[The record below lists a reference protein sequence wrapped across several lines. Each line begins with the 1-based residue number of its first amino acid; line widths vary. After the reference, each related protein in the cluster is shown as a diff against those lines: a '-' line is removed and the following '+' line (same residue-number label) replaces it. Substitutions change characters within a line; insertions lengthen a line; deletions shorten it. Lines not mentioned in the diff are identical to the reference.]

1 MNIQLSDC
9 IKLPNKSSMT
19 WSKDNKGLYYIHC
32 IPLQSMEDQMNNLIE
47 NYIVSINY
55 HKLGEM
61 NQTNDLVV
69 WSCEMPEK
77 NLIAPFNKIIKVN
90 IKDPDWSNWEDLI
103 PHNPLRKLEYATC
116 IDRNEFGEEWHK
128 SGSDVY
134 KSTAIDDLLAAA
146 EYLIQQKYTNPDNL
160 ILQGNENGGL
170 LAASC
175 ANKKPNLFKAI
186 ILDNPLTDMLR
197 YYKYSSTG
205 RWMSEYGNLYYQ
217 NVFNEL
223 FSYSPVHNVPNL
235 SMNKSYYPSVLIL
248 SDLQTA
254 NVEYI
259 HSLKL
264 LATLQNELH
273 NNGFLM
279 GARYSKKRHKPRI
292 SKSQIPWL
300 LRGAIRSNNVGT
312 LQYLFSYPNGVD
324 PSMVIDGV
332 CPLNL
337 AVELG
342 YLQMVKILIKAG
354 ADIYVADAPRY
365 PLHQASLYGRADI
378 AELLIRSGA
387 SVSALTERRQSCLHL
402 LAHQTAQRYVDTA
415 KILLKY
421 HVNPNTLDDDGLAP
435 LHRASVEI
443 VEVLVAH
450 ETTDVNICSRDLD
463 TPLLTAVKDRRELIL
478 IALIRA
484 DQQFREQHRKNNTT
498 TSTVATT
505 TTATTLE
512 TQSNDGQ
519 CRVITSAL
527 RTPSSKSSNSAS
539 SRFTLASATST
550 IFRGIIPNDC
560 IVPPRASSAASVNL
574 HSILNT
580 NHSKPLNIDRH
591 ILSSQLLRMKPMK
604 VLDDH
609 DTELE
614 CDTNRI
620 NIRSCILRLSGKN
633 HIYLNSESNGFTD
646 GSDSQCIVKSTYSGS
661 SNLTH
666 TIVRKP
672 ENCQRCHSVGNP
684 SDVARWWQSCDR
696 VQRIL
701 CKTTLINTSTNNNS
715 NNVNNPTS
723 QTTQLPLNLKNG
735 QQSNTGTIRPRLD
748 IDRPDKIGMT
758 PLMIAAEAGSSGL
771 NMAIALVNAGSNL
784 SLTDKVGMTALHHAC
799 YVGSLNMVRYL
810 MERVHPIISCNNVT
824 TTTTTT
830 ICTTTATTTAT
841 TSASISKTNNLLNG
855 SNARLSCLL
864 SASIISSL
872 NAPTSIC
879 PTNNSNSNIN
889 VQSSMVGSA
898 PPPLTTSRLSNP
910 ELINTQDKYGRT
922 LIYLAACRGH
932 SEVVNY
938 LLCHSADI
946 HITNKENKSPLYIS
960 AYFATYH
967 GRSEIVDLLLTAG
980 ANVNA
985 ADKNGKTPLYVA
997 VLHGHLALAR
1007 KLLDAGASVN
1017 RVDREGLGPLHMAVK
1032 FPKLDI
1038 PMVKLLLNYGCDPVN
1053 LASFTRWLLVHGII
1067 PEECIHGD
1075 DELAQWLRWEE
1086 CNVHSLKHICRVVI
1100 QRALGY
1106 ADSLRIKANRLP
1118 LPEHLISYV
1127 SMKQL

>member
-1 MNIQLSDC
+1 
-9 IKLPNKSSMT
+9 
-19 WSKDNKGLYYIHC
+19 
-32 IPLQSMEDQMNNLIE
+32 
-47 NYIVSINY
+47 
-55 HKLGEM
+55 
-61 NQTNDLVV
+61 
-69 WSCEMPEK
+69 
-77 NLIAPFNKIIKVN
+77 
-90 IKDPDWSNWEDLI
+90 
-103 PHNPLRKLEYATC
+103 
-116 IDRNEFGEEWHK
+116 
-128 SGSDVY
+128 
-134 KSTAIDDLLAAA
+134 
-146 EYLIQQKYTNPDNL
+146 
-160 ILQGNENGGL
+160 
-170 LAASC
+170 
-175 ANKKPNLFKAI
+175 
-186 ILDNPLTDMLR
+186 
-197 YYKYSSTG
+197 
-205 RWMSEYGNLYYQ
+205 
-217 NVFNEL
+217 
-223 FSYSPVHNVPNL
+223 
-235 SMNKSYYPSVLIL
+235 
-248 SDLQTA
+248 
-254 NVEYI
+254 
-259 HSLKL
+259 
-264 LATLQNELH
+264 
-273 NNGFLM
+273 M

-450 ETTDVNICSRDLD
+450 ETTDVNICSRDMD

-498 TSTVATT
+498 TTITTTTTVATT
-505 TTATTLE
+505 MTSSTLE
-512 TQSNDGQ
+512 TQSGDSA
-519 CRVITSAL
+519 CRVIASAL

-550 IFRGIIPNDC
+550 IFRGIISNDC
-560 IVPPRASSAASVNL
+560 VVPPRASSAASVNL
-574 HSILNT
+574 HSIINT
-580 NHSKPLNIDRH
+580 NHSKPFITDRH
-591 ILSSQLLRMKPMK
+591 NLSSQLLRMKPIK
-604 VLDDH
+604 ISDDH

-633 HIYLNSESNGFTD
+633 HMFLNSESNGFTD
-646 GSDSQCIVKSTYSGS
+646 GDSQCIVKSSYSGS
-661 SNLTH
+661 SNLSHMIT
-666 TIVRKP
+666 RKP

-701 CKTTLINTSTNNNS
+701 GKTTLINASNNN
-715 NNVNNPTS
+715 NNGNNINNSIP
-723 QTTQLPLNLKNG
+723 QTTQLPHNLKNG
-735 QQSNTGTIRPRLD
+735 QQSNVGTIRPRLD

-810 MERVHPIISCNNVT
+810 MERVHPTISCNT
-824 TTTTTT
+824 MTTTTTT
-830 ICTTTATTTAT
+830 ICTTTATTMAT
-841 TSASISKTNNLLNG
+841 TSASISKTNSLLNG

-864 SASIISSL
+864 STSIISSL
-872 NAPTSIC
+872 NASGSIC
-879 PTNNSNSNIN
+879 PNNSSNSNMN
-889 VQSSMVGSA
+889 VQLSMLGSA
-898 PPPLTTSRLSNP
+898 PQPLTTSRLSNP
-910 ELINTQDKYGRT
+910 ELLNTQDKYGRT

-960 AYFATYH
+960 AYFGYLEITNALLRHGAQVDQMDSHRKTPLYVATYH

-1106 ADSLRIKANRLP
+1106 ADSLRVKANRLP

>member
-1 MNIQLSDC
+1 
-9 IKLPNKSSMT
+9 
-19 WSKDNKGLYYIHC
+19 
-32 IPLQSMEDQMNNLIE
+32 
-47 NYIVSINY
+47 
-55 HKLGEM
+55 
-61 NQTNDLVV
+61 
-69 WSCEMPEK
+69 
-77 NLIAPFNKIIKVN
+77 
-90 IKDPDWSNWEDLI
+90 
-103 PHNPLRKLEYATC
+103 
-116 IDRNEFGEEWHK
+116 
-128 SGSDVY
+128 
-134 KSTAIDDLLAAA
+134 
-146 EYLIQQKYTNPDNL
+146 
-160 ILQGNENGGL
+160 
-170 LAASC
+170 
-175 ANKKPNLFKAI
+175 
-186 ILDNPLTDMLR
+186 
-197 YYKYSSTG
+197 
-205 RWMSEYGNLYYQ
+205 
-217 NVFNEL
+217 
-223 FSYSPVHNVPNL
+223 
-235 SMNKSYYPSVLIL
+235 
-248 SDLQTA
+248 
-254 NVEYI
+254 
-259 HSLKL
+259 
-264 LATLQNELH
+264 
-273 NNGFLM
+273 M

-498 TSTVATT
+498 TTVTMT
-505 TTATTLE
+505 NSITLE
-512 TQSNDGQ
+512 TQPIDEQ
-519 CRVITSAL
+519 CRVAPSAL
-527 RTPSSKSSNSAS
+527 RTPSSKSSNSAA

-550 IFRGIIPNDC
+550 IFRGIISNDC
-560 IVPPRASSAASVNL
+560 AVPPRASSAASVNL
-574 HSILNT
+574 HSIFT
-580 NHSKPLNIDRH
+580 ANHTKPFIGDRH
-591 ILSSQLLRMKPMK
+591 ILSSQLIRTKPIK
-604 VLDDH
+604 ISDDH

-614 CDTNRI
+614 YDSNGI
-620 NIRSCILRLSGKN
+620 NLRSCILRLSGK
-633 HIYLNSESNGFTD
+633 HHRFLNSESNGCNNSGDT
-646 GSDSQCIVKSTYSGS
+646 QRIVKSIYSGS
-661 SNLTH
+661 SNLSQVV
-666 TIVRKP
+666 IVRKP

-701 CKTTLINTSTNNNS
+701 GKTTLINHNNNNS
-715 NNVNNPTS
+715 NNNNNYYSAS
-723 QTTQLPLNLKNG
+723 QTTQLPLNPKNG
-735 QQSNTGTIRPRLD
+735 QQSNSGTLRPRLD

-810 MERVHPIISCNNVT
+810 MERVHPITSCNNVT
-824 TTTTTT
+824 TTTTPTT
-830 ICTTTATTTAT
+830 TATMVMTTTATTTT
-841 TSASISKTNNLLNG
+841 T

-864 SASIISSL
+864 STSIISSL
-872 NAPTSIC
+872 NTPGLVG
-879 PTNNSNSNIN
+879 PTNNSNSNMN
-889 VQSSMVGSA
+889 VQLSMVGGA
-898 PPPLTTSRLSNP
+898 TVPPPPTSRLSNP
-910 ELINTQDKYGRT
+910 ELLNVQDKYGRT

-932 SEVVNY
+932 CEVVNY

-960 AYFATYH
+960 AYFGYLEITNALLRHGAQVDQMDSHRKTPLYVATYH
-967 GRSEIVDLLLTAG
+967 GRLEIVDLLLTAG

-997 VLHGHLALAR
+997 VLHGHLTLAR

-1017 RVDREGLGPLHMAVK
+1017 CVDREGLGPLHMAVK

-1075 DELAQWLRWEE
+1075 DELAQWLHWEE

-1100 QRALGY
+1100 QRSLGSV
-1106 ADSLRIKANRLP
+1106 DSLRIKANRLP
-1118 LPEHLISYV
+1118 LPEHLINYV

>member
-1 MNIQLSDC
+1 MDSIVRIS
-9 IKLPNKSSMT
+9 
-19 WSKDNKGLYYIHC
+19 GL
-32 IPLQSMEDQMNNLIE
+32 
-47 NYIVSINY
+47 
-55 HKLGEM
+55 
-61 NQTNDLVV
+61 
-69 WSCEMPEK
+69 
-77 NLIAPFNKIIKVN
+77 
-90 IKDPDWSNWEDLI
+90 
-103 PHNPLRKLEYATC
+103 
-116 IDRNEFGEEWHK
+116 
-128 SGSDVY
+128 
-134 KSTAIDDLLAAA
+134 
-146 EYLIQQKYTNPDNL
+146 
-160 ILQGNENGGL
+160 
-170 LAASC
+170 
-175 ANKKPNLFKAI
+175 
-186 ILDNPLTDMLR
+186 
-197 YYKYSSTG
+197 
-205 RWMSEYGNLYYQ
+205 
-217 NVFNEL
+217 
-223 FSYSPVHNVPNL
+223 
-235 SMNKSYYPSVLIL
+235 
-248 SDLQTA
+248 
-254 NVEYI
+254 
-259 HSLKL
+259 
-264 LATLQNELH
+264 
-273 NNGFLM
+273 LM

-512 TQSNDGQ
+512 TQSSDGQ

-701 CKTTLINTSTNNNS
+701 CKTTLINTSNNNNS

-864 SASIISSL
+864 STSIISSL
-872 NAPTSIC
+872 NAPGSIC
-879 PTNNSNSNIN
+879 PTNNSNNNIN

-960 AYFATYH
+960 AYFGYLEITNALLRHGAQVDQMDSHRKTPLYVATYH

>member
-1 MNIQLSDC
+1 M
-9 IKLPNKSSMT
+9 
-19 WSKDNKGLYYIHC
+19 
-32 IPLQSMEDQMNNLIE
+32 
-47 NYIVSINY
+47 
-55 HKLGEM
+55 
-61 NQTNDLVV
+61 
-69 WSCEMPEK
+69 
-77 NLIAPFNKIIKVN
+77 KI
-90 IKDPDWSNWEDLI
+90 
-103 PHNPLRKLEYATC
+103 
-116 IDRNEFGEEWHK
+116 
-128 SGSDVY
+128 
-134 KSTAIDDLLAAA
+134 
-146 EYLIQQKYTNPDNL
+146 
-160 ILQGNENGGL
+160 
-170 LAASC
+170 
-175 ANKKPNLFKAI
+175 
-186 ILDNPLTDMLR
+186 
-197 YYKYSSTG
+197 
-205 RWMSEYGNLYYQ
+205 
-217 NVFNEL
+217 
-223 FSYSPVHNVPNL
+223 
-235 SMNKSYYPSVLIL
+235 
-248 SDLQTA
+248 
-254 NVEYI
+254 
-259 HSLKL
+259 
-264 LATLQNELH
+264 
-273 NNGFLM
+273 LM

-402 LAHQTAQRYVDTA
+402 LAHQTAQRYVETA
-415 KILLKY
+415 KVLLKY
-421 HVNPNTLDDDGLAP
+421 HVNPNTVDDDGLAP

-484 DQQFREQHRKNNTT
+484 DQQFREQHRKNDTTTTT
-498 TSTVATT
+498 TSEA
-505 TTATTLE
+505 
-512 TQSNDGQ
+512 QSNDGQ
-519 CRVITSAL
+519 CCRIITSAL
-527 RTPSSKSSNSAS
+527 RTPSSKSSNSAT
-539 SRFTLASATST
+539 SRLTLASATST
-550 IFRGIIPNDC
+550 IFRSIISSNEC
-560 IVPPRASSAASVNL
+560 TTTGPPRASSTASVNH
-574 HSILNT
+574 HSIFNS
-580 NHSKPLNIDRH
+580 NPSKPFADRH
-591 ILSSQLLRMKPMK
+591 MLTSQFLRMKLNNK
-604 VLDDH
+604 SADVQQDN
-609 DTELE
+609 ELE
-614 CDTNRI
+614 CESGGI
-620 NIRSCILRLSGKN
+620 NLRSCMLRLSGKN
-633 HIYLNSESNGFTD
+633 HTGFLNAESSVVN
-646 GSDSQCIVKSTYSGS
+646 DSSQPIVKSSYCGS
-661 SNLTH
+661 SNLSHVTV
-666 TIVRKP
+666 VRKP

-684 SDVARWWQSCDR
+684 SDVARWWQNCDR

-701 CKTTLINTSTNNNS
+701 GKTALTNNN
-715 NNVNNPTS
+715 NNTS
-723 QTTQLPLNLKNG
+723 QTTQIPLNHKNG
-735 QQSNTGTIRPRLD
+735 QPSNSGLLRPRLD
-748 IDRPDKIGMT
+748 VDRPDKI
-758 PLMIAAEAGSSGL
+758 AEAGSSGL

-784 SLTDKVGMTALHHAC
+784 ALTDKVGMTALHHAC

-810 MERVHPIISCNNVT
+810 MERVQPILSCNNLSL
-824 TTTTTT
+824 
-830 ICTTTATTTAT
+830 ATSTLNAK
-841 TSASISKTNNLLNG
+841 TSNLLNNG

-864 SASIISSL
+864 STSMISS
-872 NAPTSIC
+872 
-879 PTNNSNSNIN
+879 SNSPGLLCSN
-889 VQSSMVGSA
+889 SSNSYMNTQLSVVSTQ
-898 PPPLTTSRLSNP
+898 PPPSRLSNP
-910 ELINTQDKYGRT
+910 ELLNVQDKYGRT

-960 AYFATYH
+960 AYFGYLEIANALLRHGAQVDQMDSHRKTPLYVATYH
-967 GRSEIVDLLLTAG
+967 GRSEIVDLLLKAG

-1017 RVDREGLGPLHMAVK
+1017 RVDHEGLGPLHMAVK

-1075 DELAQWLRWEE
+1075 DELAQWLHWEE
-1086 CNVHSLKHICRVVI
+1086 CNVHSLKHICRIAI
-1100 QRALGY
+1100 QKALGY
-1106 ADSLRIKANRLP
+1106 TDSLRVKVNRLP